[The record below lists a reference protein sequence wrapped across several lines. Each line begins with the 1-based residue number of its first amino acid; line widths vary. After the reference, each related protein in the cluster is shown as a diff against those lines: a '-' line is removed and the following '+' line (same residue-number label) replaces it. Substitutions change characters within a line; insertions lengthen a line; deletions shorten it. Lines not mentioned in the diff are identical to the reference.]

1 MRASTTPLHARHR
14 FTSQAFVAL
23 EKKSGSSPGAKLT
36 LGWKPTVE
44 LRGGTR
50 PAPRSL
56 RNPAPPGSAGRTG
69 CSLQRLRRCGCSW
82 PRLRSTCAGRHPRPV
97 PRVTRHYGSI
107 SGLSRQQRR
116 ISVSQRPRALAES
129 PKPKI
134 LGPLTD
140 ADARG
145 FVPRL
150 GAVGAAGALVG
161 ADDGRRVLHPPSST
175 IIKIEFIFCNVI
187 TDVIVI

>member
-1 MRASTTPLHARHR
+1 MACSLLRAAAQRKRRNYESQHDTPARAAP
-14 FTSQAFVAL
+14 SQAFVAL

-36 LGWKPTVE
+36 LGWKPTAE

-134 LGPLTD
+134 LSCYRRRCPWLRPAPWGCRRSRRT
-140 ADARG
+140 RRCRRRT
-145 FVPRL
+145 PRP
-150 GAVGAAGALVG
+150 APAQ
-161 ADDGRRVLHPPSST
+161 
-175 IIKIEFIFCNVI
+175 
-187 TDVIVI
+187 